1 MDQNAPLR
9 AEQFFRV
16 DQLSKDIIL
25 LIPQEVGMEKFII
38 EGRQPLHGEV
48 MPSGNKNAALPLLA
62 ACLLTEEAVT
72 LRNVP
77 EIGDVMAMRA
87 LLESLNVEVK
97 VLEPHTW
104 QIRASEIRPADL
116 DPDITRKI
124 RASILLAG
132 PMTARSGELNLP
144 PPGGDV
150 IGRRRVD
157 THLLAL
163 KKLGAKV
170 TYDRNFHFQAK
181 GLVGADILLD
191 EASVTATENAI
202 MACVLAKGSSI
213 VRNAASE
220 PHIQELCHFLNH
232 LGAKIENIG
241 SNTLH
246 ITGADR
252 LHGGEFTI
260 GSDYLEVVSFIGA
273 AVVTHSTITIRNA
286 GNQYL
291 DMIRL
296 VFGRLGVVW
305 ETSGDELIVPAEQPL
320 KIESDLGG
328 AIPEISVM
336 PWPAFPTDLMSIALV
351 VATQS
356 RGTVL
361 FHDWMYPSRMFFTDK
376 LVGMG
381 AQIVLCDPHRCI
393 VQGPTDL
400 FGEKMESPDIRAGM
414 SLVIAALS
422 ARGTS
427 VIRNVGQIDRG
438 YERVD
443 QKLAALGAKIER
455 VQA

>member
-1 MDQNAPLR
+1 
-9 AEQFFRV
+9 
-16 DQLSKDIIL
+16 
-25 LIPQEVGMEKFII
+25 MEKFII
-38 EGRQPLHGEV
+38 EGRHPLNGEV
-48 MPSGNKNAALPLLA
+48 TPSGNKNAALPLLA
-62 ACLLTEEAVT
+62 ACLLTDQPVT

-77 EIGDVMAMRA
+77 EIGDVVAMRA
-87 LLESLNVEVK
+87 LLESLGVSVSILGE
-97 VLEPHTW
+97 HTW
-104 QIRASEIRPADL
+104 QIHAREVHPADL

-132 PMTARSGELNLP
+132 PMTARAGELTLP

-163 KKLGAKV
+163 KKLGAEV
-170 TYDRNFHFQAK
+170 SYDRNFHFKAAS
-181 GLVGADILLD
+181 LTGADILLD

-202 MACVLAKGSSI
+202 MACVLARGESVI
-213 VRNAASE
+213 RNAASE
-220 PHIQELCHFLNH
+220 PHIQELCHFLNR

-246 ITGADR
+246 IQGVNSLR
-252 LHGGEFTI
+252 GGDFTI

-273 AVVTHSTITIRNA
+273 AAVTHGSITIRNA
-286 GNQYL
+286 GHQYL

-296 VFGRLGVVW
+296 VFSRLGVVW
-305 ETSGDELIVPAEQPL
+305 EVRGEDIFVPAEQPL
-320 KIESDLGG
+320 EIEPDLGG
-328 AIPEISVM
+328 AIPEISDM

-351 VATQS
+351 IATQS
-356 RGTVL
+356 KGTVL

-376 LVGMG
+376 LVSMG

-393 VQGPTDL
+393 VQGPTIL

-414 SLVIAALS
+414 ALVLAALS
-422 ARGTS
+422 AQGTS

-438 YERVD
+438 YEKVD
-443 QKLAALGAKIER
+443 QKLAGLGAKIER
-455 VQA
+455 VQG